1 MGKKSLNVKPKQARV
16 LCTMTPEKRLAFIAE
31 GLPIILSS
39 AEGYWDAACRL
50 NDTREGMV
58 LQNHAAEEAA
68 KVLIL
73 MDAVRCPKKLVAS
86 RMGTIVQSFYSHLAR
101 IIYAEAVH
109 WNAMNVA
116 QLRERVDSERA
127 SPSVEGDVGQFI
139 FPNWNIFTREGLLYA
154 DIICVDNEEPVW
166 KTPNHDEMGFPLI
179 EAPLVLELTKAMS
192 AVGLFTL
199 EGLKA
204 TSEIWEQMTFTELE
218 SSADNRHLKEQLLQ
232 RLQDEGL
239 PTATATQSHFKTLL
253 NTWQIPMYDFDF
265 GRAKVSQTEN

>member
-1 MGKKSLNVKPKQARV
+1 MGKKSLSVKPKQARV

-50 NDTREGMV
+50 NDTREGEV

-86 RMGTIVQSFYSHLAR
+86 RMGTIVKLFYSHLAR

-127 SPSVEGDVGQFI
+127 PHSVEGDVGQFI

-154 DIICVDNEEPVW
+154 DIICVDIKCGDNEKPVW
-166 KTPNHDEMGFPLI
+166 NTPNHDEMGFSLI
-179 EAPLVLELTKAMS
+179 EAPLVLELTKAMF

-204 TSEIWEQMTFTELE
+204 TSEVWEQMTFTELE

-265 GRAKVSQTEN
+265 G